1 MVAFLLIVIGI
12 ALIFINFKAIKK
24 EKGSFSEALKGSMEN
39 IDEYK
44 EEIGLIRKEFAET
57 LIDVQKE
64 MEYLKKELNV
74 LKHTYENNI
83 EVETFYKKNHN
94 TNYPKE
100 NDNNLIQSKYIDNKS
115 EKNISKEINKKIWIN
130 EIDTNNLEKN
140 HKNQK
145 GSLKKKNSKSDYH
158 KKNIEKDNY
167 KNGLENSTK
176 VNEVNKLLEEGHT
189 VEEICE
195 ILNIGKGEVIL
206 IKELYSK

>member
-1 MVAFLLIVIGI
+1 
-12 ALIFINFKAIKK
+12 
-24 EKGSFSEALKGSMEN
+24 MEN

-44 EEIGLIRKEFAET
+44 KEIGLIRKEFAET

-94 TNYPKE
+94 INYPKE
-100 NDNNLIQSKYIDNKS
+100 SYNNLFQSKYIDNKND
-115 EKNISKEINKKIWIN
+115 KNISKEINKKIMVN

-140 HKNQK
+140 QKNHK
-145 GSLKKKNSKSDYH
+145 GSLKKKHSKSDYH

>member
-74 LKHTYENNI
+74 LKYTYENNV
-83 EVETFYKKNHN
+83 EVKTLYKKNHN
-94 TNYPKE
+94 INYPKE
-100 NDNNLIQSKYIDNKS
+100 SDNNLIQSKYIDNKN
-115 EKNISKEINKKIWIN
+115 EKNISKEINKKIMVN
-130 EIDTNNLEKN
+130 EIDTNKLEKN
-140 HKNQK
+140 YKDQR
-145 GSLKKKNSKSDYH
+145 GSLKEKNSESDYH

>member
-1 MVAFLLIVIGI
+1 MVAFLLIVIGSI
-12 ALIFINFKAIKK
+12 LIFINFKAIKK
-24 EKGSFSEALKGSMEN
+24 EKGSFSETLKGSIEN

-83 EVETFYKKNHN
+83 ETEDFYKKNHS

-100 NDNNLIQSKYIDNKS
+100 SEGNLLQPKYIDSRNA
-115 EKNISKEINKKIWIN
+115 ENISTEINKKNIQKDIL
-130 EIDTNNLEKN
+130 TNDND
-140 HKNQK
+140 
-145 GSLKKKNSKSDYH
+145 KNSS
-158 KKNIEKDNY
+158 KDD
-167 KNGLENSTK
+167 NSIK
-176 VNEVNKLLEEGHT
+176 VNEVSKFLEEGHA

-195 ILNIGKGEVIL
+195 ILNMGKGEVIL
-206 IKELYSK
+206 IKELYLK

>member
-1 MVAFLLIVIGI
+1 MIAFLLIVIGI

-100 NDNNLIQSKYIDNKS
+100 KDNNLIQSKYIDNKN
-115 EKNISKEINKKIWIN
+115 EKNISKEINKKIMVN

-145 GSLKKKNSKSDYH
+145 GSLKKKK
-158 KKNIEKDNY
+158 
-167 KNGLENSTK
+167 
-176 VNEVNKLLEEGHT
+176 
-189 VEEICE
+189 
-195 ILNIGKGEVIL
+195 
-206 IKELYSK
+206 

>member
-115 EKNISKEINKKIWIN
+115 EKNISKEINKKIMVN

-158 KKNIEKDNY
+158 KKTLKKI
-167 KNGLENSTK
+167 T
-176 VNEVNKLLEEGHT
+176 
-189 VEEICE
+189 
-195 ILNIGKGEVIL
+195 
-206 IKELYSK
+206 IKMA

>member
-12 ALIFINFKAIKK
+12 ALIFINFKAVKK
-24 EKGSFSEALKGSMEN
+24 EKGSFGEALKGSMEN

-115 EKNISKEINKKIWIN
+115 KKNISKEINKKIMVN

-158 KKNIEKDNY
+158 KKALKKI
-167 KNGLENSTK
+167 T
-176 VNEVNKLLEEGHT
+176 
-189 VEEICE
+189 
-195 ILNIGKGEVIL
+195 
-206 IKELYSK
+206 IKMV

>member
-1 MVAFLLIVIGI
+1 MKDDSFLLIIIGTT
-12 ALIFINFKAIKK
+12 LIFINFKAIKK

-57 LIDVQKE
+57 LIDIQKE

-100 NDNNLIQSKYIDNKS
+100 NDDNLIQSKYIDNKS
-115 EKNISKEINKKIWIN
+115 EKNISKEINKK
-130 EIDTNNLEKN
+130 
-140 HKNQK
+140 
-145 GSLKKKNSKSDYH
+145 
-158 KKNIEKDNY
+158 
-167 KNGLENSTK
+167 
-176 VNEVNKLLEEGHT
+176 
-189 VEEICE
+189 
-195 ILNIGKGEVIL
+195 
-206 IKELYSK
+206 

>member
-44 EEIGLIRKEFAET
+44 KEIGLIRKEFAET

-83 EVETFYKKNHN
+83 EVETLYKKNHN

-100 NDNNLIQSKYIDNKS
+100 SDNNLFQSKYIDNKND
-115 EKNISKEINKKIWIN
+115 KNISKEINKKIMVN

-140 HKNQK
+140 QKNHK
-145 GSLKKKNSKSDYH
+145 GSLKKKHSKSDYH